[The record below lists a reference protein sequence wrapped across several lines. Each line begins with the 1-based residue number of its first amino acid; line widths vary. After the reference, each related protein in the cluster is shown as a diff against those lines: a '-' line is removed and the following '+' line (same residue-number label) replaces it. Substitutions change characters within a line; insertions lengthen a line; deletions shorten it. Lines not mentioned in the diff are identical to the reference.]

1 MDTKPL
7 LFQCLSM
14 SRQCYTIATSTICI
28 VITYAIVGLILI
40 VIHFRKNYV
49 ENFQYAMP
57 YFSNK
62 GTLYAK
68 KKEKT

>member
-1 MDTKPL
+1 MITELLKNSLLVMDEYPL
-7 LFQCLSM
+7 YRLFQCLPMSM
-14 SRQCYTIATSTICI
+14 QCYTIVTSTICT

-57 YFSNK
+57 YF
-62 GTLYAK
+62 
-68 KKEKT
+68 